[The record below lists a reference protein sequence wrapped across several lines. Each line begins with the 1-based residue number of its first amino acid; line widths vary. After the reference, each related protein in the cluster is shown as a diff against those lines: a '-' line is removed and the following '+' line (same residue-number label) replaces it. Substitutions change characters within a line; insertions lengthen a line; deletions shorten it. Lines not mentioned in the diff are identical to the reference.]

1 MELWE
6 LLQLPRPD
14 IDKMRKQVDE
24 AVYALEIA
32 RRKITERNICMA
44 YPNDVL
50 LKHLKAVLT
59 PLRGEVLRPHHL
71 PDQTLFYVWLC
82 FGSFVE
88 GDSRFRFHKH
98 RDERMRL
105 VSIIAGNASFLQKLT
120 CLERVC
126 EYYDLLLFEVDKR
139 GFYIPAR

>member
-6 LLQLPRPD
+6 LLQLSRPD

-24 AVYALEIA
+24 TVYALEIA
-32 RRKITERNICMA
+32 RRKLTERNICMA
-44 YPNDVL
+44 YPNYSL
-50 LKHLKAVLT
+50 LKHVKREYT
-59 PLRGEVLRPHHL
+59 KLRGEELRPHHL
-71 PDQTLFYVWLC
+71 PDQTLFHLWLC

-88 GDSRFRFHKH
+88 GDSRFKFHKH

-105 VSIIAGNASFLQKLT
+105 VSIIACNASFLKKFT

-126 EYYDLLLFEVDKR
+126 EYYDLLLTEVDKR
-139 GFYIPAR
+139 GFYIPAA